1 MTDTG
6 LRPNAYPVWWEAD
19 VVLRD
24 GSVAHVRPILPT
36 DADRLR
42 RFHAGQSAESIYL
55 RFFAPLKT
63 LSDKDV
69 ARFTQ
74 VDYDWRVALVVTV
87 NGEIIG
93 VARYDRI
100 DGTTAEV
107 AFHISDAHQGKG
119 VGSVLLEHLAAIG
132 QECGVAKFVADVLPQ
147 NRKMIQVFTEAGY
160 EVNYHFDDGV
170 IAVAFTIE
178 PTEQSQA
185 VRLSRE
191 HRAEALSVR
200 SMLFPESIAVIG
212 ASRRVDSVGGQL
224 LANIRA
230 SGFTGRVH
238 AVNIEA
244 RHVQGLEAHSRVSEI
259 PDHVDLAVVAVPA
272 ASVQLVVQ
280 DCATAGVKTLLVVSA
295 GFAESGPLGEKR
307 QDELLRTAR
316 SSGMRVIGPNS
327 FGIMNS
333 HPDVRLNATLAP
345 DLPAAGSLGLVAQ
358 SGALGIAVLALAA
371 RRNLGISIFASAGN
385 RVDVS
390 GNDFMQYWIDDQDTQ
405 AVGLYLESM
414 GNPRKFSRIARQLA
428 LLKPVIVVKSGV
440 SSYGVAPGHRVRAN
454 NVPLAAFEAML
465 RQAGVIRVENVHQLF
480 DVAQLVVHQ
489 PLPRG
494 DRVAI
499 VGNSVALGALTAQA
513 CVSWGLE
520 VTHGPVSLPA
530 EASAAEFST
539 VLDSAFGDDLVDSVL
554 TCFIPPLHTSGEDV
568 AHAVVQSAANSG
580 KPCCATF
587 LGMVGVTEALS
598 GGGRVVLDPRAD
610 ASPRAE
616 GRRSSDGRRSADG
629 STTVGTS
636 NSVHGVDSANS
647 VDGSF
652 RADGGTGADDSARA
666 DQPVRAP
673 VRVVPAYAMPED
685 AVRALAAAT
694 RYGQWRAREHGVL
707 VNPSDVDM
715 QTAEQLVESVLTES
729 PEGRAL
735 TAVETQS
742 LMAAYG
748 VKIWPTIPAANADE
762 AVAAAEELGYPV
774 VVKSIS
780 PSVRHQPGQAAMHL
794 DLQSEASVRES
805 FEALSARL
813 SPLGADTFV
822 VQRMATP
829 GVACVVRTAEDPVF
843 GPVVTFS
850 IAGPPTD
857 LLDDIGYRIP
867 PLTDVDVRDL
877 ISSVKASPLLDGYHG
892 AAPVNRAAMED
903 LIARISVMADRQPD
917 ISSLEI
923 NPAIAQTGGVDVLGV
938 EIVVSPSTKRT
949 DAQRRA
955 MT

>member
-6 LRPNAYPVWWEAD
+6 VRPNAYPVWWEAD

-42 RFHAGQSAESIYL
+42 RFHARQSAESIYL

-87 NGEIIG
+87 RGEIIG
-93 VARYDRI
+93 VARYDRL
-100 DGTTAEV
+100 DETTAEV

-132 QECGVAKFVADVLPQ
+132 QERGVAKFVADVLPQ

-200 SMLFPESIAVIG
+200 NLLFPASIAVIG
-212 ASRRVDSVGGQL
+212 ASRRVDSVGHQL

-230 SGFTGRVH
+230 GGFKGRVH

-259 PDHVDLAVVAVPA
+259 PDQVDLAVVAVPA
-272 ASVQLVVQ
+272 ESVQLVVQ
-280 DCATAGVKTLLVVSA
+280 DCATAGVTALLVVSA
-295 GFAESGPLGEKR
+295 GFAESGPSGEKR
-307 QDELLRTAR
+307 QQELLSTAR
-316 SSGMRVIGPNS
+316 ANGMRVIGPNS
-327 FGIMNS
+327 FGVMNS

-345 DLPAAGSLGLVAQ
+345 DLPPAGTLGLVAQ

-385 RVDVS
+385 RVDIS
-390 GNDFMQYWIDDQDTQ
+390 GNDFMQYWIDDDDTH

-414 GNPRKFSRIARQLA
+414 GNPRKFSRIARQLTIR
-428 LLKPVIVVKSGV
+428 KPVIVVKSGISV
-440 SSYGVAPGHRVRAN
+440 YGVAPGHRFRPSH
-454 NVPLAAFEAML
+454 VPPEAFDALL

-499 VGNSVALGALTAQA
+499 VGNSDALGALTAQA
-513 CVSWGLE
+513 CLSWGLK
-520 VTHGPVSLPA
+520 VTHGPVSLPS
-530 EASAAEFST
+530 EANAADFST
-539 VLDSAFGDDLVDSVL
+539 VLDAAFADDLVDSVL
-554 TCFIPPLHTSGEDV
+554 TCFIPPLVTPGEDV
-568 AHAVVQSAANSG
+568 AHAVVESAANSG
-580 KPCCATF
+580 KTCAATF
-587 LGMVGVTEALS
+587 LGMVGVTKALS
-598 GGGRVVLDPRAD
+598 GGDRLHP
-610 ASPRAE
+610 
-616 GRRSSDGRRSADG
+616 DG
-629 STTVGTS
+629 ST
-636 NSVHGVDSANS
+636 
-647 VDGSF
+647 GS
-652 RADGGTGADDSARA
+652 GAQRDRPDRT
-666 DQPVRAP
+666 PVRA
-673 VRVVPAYAMPED
+673 VPAYAMPED

-694 RYGQWRAREHGVL
+694 RYGQWRARERGL
-707 VNPSDVDM
+707 
-715 QTAEQLVESVLTES
+715 LVEPPGLDLRAAEHLVEDVLADA
-729 PEGRAL
+729 PAGRAL
-735 TAVETQS
+735 TPVEAER
-742 LMAAYG
+742 LLAAYG
-748 VKIWPTIPAANADE
+748 VRLWPTIPAASADE
-762 AVAAAEELGYPV
+762 AVAAAEQLGYPV
-774 VVKSIS
+774 VVKSVS
-780 PSVRHQPGQAAMHL
+780 PNVRHQPGQAAMHV
-794 DLQSEASVRES
+794 DLQTEASVRES
-805 FEALSARL
+805 FESLSVRL
-813 SPLGADTFV
+813 APLGADTFV

-843 GPVVTFS
+843 GPVVSFS

-857 LLDDIGYRIP
+857 LLEDIGYRIP
-867 PLTDVDVRDL
+867 PLTDVDVTDL
-877 ISSVKASPLLDGYHG
+877 ISSVKASPLLDGYRG
-892 AAPVNRAAMED
+892 AAAVDRAALAD
-903 LIARISVMADRQPD
+903 LIARVSVLADKQAD
-917 ISSLEI
+917 IASLEI
-923 NPAIAQTGGVDVLGV
+923 NPVIVHPGGVDVLGV
-938 EIVVSPSTKRT
+938 EIMVAPSTKRT
-949 DAQRRA
+949 DAERRA

>member
-1 MTDTG
+1 MTHTAT
-6 LRPNAYPVWWEAD
+6 RPDAYPVWWEAD

-24 GSVAHVRPILPT
+24 GGVAHVRPIVPN
-36 DADRLR
+36 DADRVR

-74 VDYDWRVALVVTV
+74 VDYDSRVALVATV
-87 NGEIIG
+87 RDDIIG
-93 VARYDRI
+93 IARFDKL
-100 DGTTAEV
+100 DETTAEV
-107 AFHISDAHQGKG
+107 AFHISDAHQGRG

-132 QECGVAKFVADVLPQ
+132 QERGVTKFVADVLPQ
-147 NRKMIQVFTEAGY
+147 NHKMIQVFTEAGY

-185 VRLSRE
+185 VRVSRE

-200 SMLFPESIAVIG
+200 SALFPESIAVIG
-212 ASRRVDSVGGQL
+212 ASRRVDSVGHQL

-230 SGFTGRVH
+230 GGFTGRVH

-244 RHVQGLEAHSRVSEI
+244 RHVQGLQAHSRVSEI
-259 PDHVDLAVVAVPA
+259 PDHIDLAVVAVPA

-295 GFAESGPLGEKR
+295 GFAESGPAGEQR
-307 QDELLRTAR
+307 QHELLRTAR

-327 FGIMNS
+327 FGVINS

-345 DLPAAGSLGLVAQ
+345 EMPPAGTLGLFSQ

-390 GNDFMQYWIDDQDTQ
+390 GNDFMQYWIDDDDTH
-405 AVGLYLESM
+405 AVGLYLESV
-414 GNPRKFSRIARQLA
+414 GNPRKFSRIARHLA
-428 LLKPVIVVKSGV
+428 LRKPVIVVKSGI
-440 SSYGVAPGHRVRAN
+440 SAYGVPPGHRVRPSK
-454 NVPLAAFEAML
+454 VPPAAFDAML
-465 RQAGVIRVENVHQLF
+465 RQAGLIRVENVHQLF

-494 DRVAI
+494 PRVGI
-499 VGNSVALGALTAQA
+499 VGNSDALGALTAQA

-530 EASAAEFST
+530 GARAAEFPT
-539 VLDSAFGDDLVDSVL
+539 VLDAAFGDDRVDSVL
-554 TCFIPPLHTSGEDV
+554 TCFIPPLVTPPEEV
-568 AHAVVQSAANSG
+568 ARAVVESAAKSG
-580 KPCCATF
+580 KPCGAVF

-598 GGGRVVLDPRAD
+598 G
-610 ASPRAE
+610 
-616 GRRSSDGRRSADG
+616 
-629 STTVGTS
+629 
-636 NSVHGVDSANS
+636 
-647 VDGSF
+647 
-652 RADGGTGADDSARA
+652 DDSTVSDNGRGDRGDRIPRPA
-666 DQPVRAP
+666 
-673 VRVVPAYAMPED
+673 VPAYAMPED
-685 AVRALAAAT
+685 AVRAMAAAT
-694 RYGQWRAREHGVL
+694 RYGQWRARDRGELVEPSGLDLAAAESLVEGVL
-707 VNPSDVDM
+707 ADAPAGRKLTQVE
-715 QTAEQLVESVLTES
+715 AETLL
-729 PEGRAL
+729 
-735 TAVETQS
+735 
-742 LMAAYG
+742 AAYG
-748 VKIWPTIPAANADE
+748 VKLWPTVSAATADE
-762 AVAAAEELGYPV
+762 AVAAADQLGYPV
-774 VVKSIS
+774 VIKSIS
-780 PSVRHQPGQAAMHL
+780 PTVRHQPGQAAMHV
-794 DLQSEASVRES
+794 DLQTEASVRDS

-813 SPLGADTFV
+813 SPLDADTFV

-829 GVACVVRTAEDPVF
+829 GVACVVRTSEDPVF
-843 GPVVTFS
+843 GPVVSFS

-877 ISSVKASPLLDGYHG
+877 ISSVKASPLLDGYRG
-892 AAPVNRAAMED
+892 AALADRGALAD
-903 LIARISVMADRQPD
+903 LIARVSVLADRQAD
-917 ISSLEI
+917 VASLEI
-923 NPAIAQTGGVDVLGV
+923 NPVMAHPGGVDVLGV
-938 EIVVSPSTKRT
+938 EIVVMPSTKRI
-949 DAQRRA
+949 DAERRA
-955 MT
+955 LT